1 MVDEVRSNLW
11 GFNFILWNIF
21 VILVLAFLAYW
32 GMDKLGLKDL
42 EPLLGILQNTS
53 SMVFAIAGIW
63 IAYLYPEAIASIIKD
78 GKSTVYN
85 GSNGDVSRVRLIVGV
100 IALSGLVMGCL
111 IIFSMAVPLF
121 QKSSFYLDEP
131 NFFRGIGLMFIISL
145 AYIQLFAVYVIL
157 ASNINFL
164 IRLTSMQ
171 VEERLD
177 KKLNPLK
184 SVKKDSND

>member
-131 NFFRGIGLMFIISL
+131 NFFRGIGLMFIFSL

>member
-11 GFNFILWNIF
+11 GFNFILWNVF
-21 VILVLAFLAYW
+21 VIFVLAFFAYW
-32 GMDKLGLKDL
+32 GMDKLDLKDL

-85 GSNGDVSRVRLIVGV
+85 GSNDDVSRVRLIVGV

-131 NFFRGIGLMFIISL
+131 NFFRGIGLMFIFSL

-164 IRLTSMQ
+164 IRLTNMQ
-171 VEERLD
+171 VEDRLD

-184 SVKKDSND
+184 SVKKDSNN